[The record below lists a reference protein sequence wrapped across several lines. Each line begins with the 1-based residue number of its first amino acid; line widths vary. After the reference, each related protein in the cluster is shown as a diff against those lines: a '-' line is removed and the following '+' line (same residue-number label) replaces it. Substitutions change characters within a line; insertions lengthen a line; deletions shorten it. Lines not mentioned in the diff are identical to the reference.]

1 MNSTKVP
8 NESSIRYIH
17 RKEGKRVLDRTWQLQ
32 ELHQR
37 TASFQVLGSKQQEDE
52 ENTTEEMDFP
62 IKGYLLNKMIT
73 PENVLSEAQVKN
85 FLIS

>member
-32 ELHQR
+32 ELHQKI
-37 TASFQVLGSKQQEDE
+37 ASLQVLGWKQQEDE
-52 ENTTEEMDFP
+52 ENTVEKMDFP
-62 IKGYLLNKMIT
+62 IKGYLLYKMVT
-73 PENVLSEAQVKN
+73 PKNVWSEGQVKN
-85 FLIS
+85 FFIS